1 MSTTND
7 TTTLLDTVDTFLHR
21 YYHEEIGELAQA
33 YPTQQQSLIV
43 DWMDLFRYD
52 PDLVDDFRKQPEKI
66 QNVFDESLA
75 NYELPVDI
83 SLEGATVR
91 VTNVPDSHTYEVGA
105 YRSDQI
111 GSFLGVSGQ
120 VQKQTDIVPRPVT
133 AAFECQRCGTTSR
146 IPQTGSELQEPHE
159 CQGCERQ
166 GPFRLDRSATDWEDY
181 QLSRLQLPPE
191 QTKGGQSPTVDVELT
206 GDLVG
211 TVDPGDRV
219 TVGAQLTVEESDDV
233 TFEPKLDANSVSI
246 DETDYEDIN
255 IDEHLEAIHDIV
267 NGDEG
272 DPYEL
277 LVDSIGPDI
286 QGMDDIKL
294 ALGLQLFGGPR
305 LEKPDGTHKRGDF
318 HILLLGD
325 PGTAKSSLL
334 KDVEKKAPRSTYAS
348 GKGATAAGLTAAAVS
363 DDFSNQDWSLEAGA
377 LVQADKGIAC
387 VDEIDKVNED
397 AVASMH
403 EALSHQTVHVNKA
416 GINAHLP
423 TRTALLAAGNPEY
436 GRFREDRPI
445 GEQIDLGPTLLSRF
459 DLMFMIDDS
468 PDPERDAEIIEGM
481 IESARAAAH
490 YTEHGSTADTDS
502 IEPAIERDTLRAWVA
517 HAKQSTVPTIEDT
530 AVAEELKE
538 SFHKLRQANG
548 GDDATGPVPVTHR
561 KLEAH
566 RRVAQA
572 SARVRLS
579 DTVEMQD
586 IERAKE
592 LIGRSLQDVGMDPH
606 TGQFDADIINTGEPQ
621 SQKDRIE
628 WVAEYI
634 EQNEGSEPVGHEVI
648 VEDGEDIGLDRGDVE
663 YAIKKLMNK
672 GEIYQPQSEHYRYS

>member
-1 MSTTND
+1 MATTSNS
-7 TTTLLDTVDTFLHR
+7 TTLLDTVQEFFES
-21 YYHEEIGELAQA
+21 YYHEEIAELAQK
-33 YPTQQQSLIV
+33 YPSEQQSLTV
-43 DWMDLFRYD
+43 DWMDLFRFD
-52 PDLVDDFRKQPEKI
+52 PDLVDDYRTNPAEVQDHLNET
-66 QNVFDESLA
+66 LA

-83 SLEGATVR
+83 NLEGAVVR
-91 VTNVPDSHTYEVGA
+91 VTNVPESQTYQVGE
-105 YRSDQI
+105 YRSAQI
-111 GSFLGVSGQ
+111 GEFLGVAGQ
-120 VQKQTDIVPRPVT
+120 VQKQTDIVPRPVV
-133 AAFECQRCGTTSR
+133 AAFECQRCGSPAR

-159 CQGCERQ
+159 CPGCERQ
-166 GPFRLDRSATDWEDY
+166 GPFELDRAGTDWEDY
-181 QLSRLQLPPE
+181 QLCRLQLPPE
-191 QTKGGQSPTVDVELT
+191 QTKGGQSPTLDVELT

-211 TVDPGDRV
+211 EVDPGDRA
-219 TVGAQLTVEESDDV
+219 TIGGELTVEESDDV
-233 TFEPKLDANSVSI
+233 TFEPKIDANSVSI

-255 IDEHLEAIHDIV
+255 IDEHLETIHDIV
-267 NGDEG
+267 NGDRG
-272 DPYEL
+272 DPYDL
-277 LVDSIGPDI
+277 LVESIGPDI
-286 QGMDDIKL
+286 QGMDTIKL

-334 KDVEKKAPRSTYAS
+334 KDVEQKAPRSTYAS

-436 GRFREDRPI
+436 GRFRHDRSI

-490 YTEHGSTADTDS
+490 YTEHGETAATDS
-502 IEPAIERDTLRAWVA
+502 IEPAVDREVLRAWVA
-517 HAKQSTVPTIEDT
+517 HAKQSTIPTIED
-530 AVAEELKE
+530 AEVAQELKE
-538 SFHKLRQANG
+538 SFHALRQANG
-548 GDDATGPVPVTHR
+548 DDETDGPVPVTHR

-586 IERAKE
+586 IDRAKE

-606 TGQFDADIINTGEPQ
+606 TGQFDADIIETGEPQ

-634 EQNEGSEPVGHEVI
+634 QEQAGADPVGHETI
-648 VEDGEDIGLDRGDVE
+648 VEDGNDIGLDRSDVE
-663 YAIKKLMNK
+663 YAIKKLKSK
-672 GEIYQPQSEHYRYS
+672 GEIYEAASEQYRYS

>member
-1 MSTTND
+1 MSQTASD
-7 TTTLLDTVDTFLHR
+7 GTLLDDVDEFLRR
-21 YYHEEIGELAQA
+21 YYHDDLGELAQN
-33 YPTQQQSLIV
+33 YPQHQQSLTV
-43 DWMDLFRYD
+43 DWMDLFQYD
-52 PDLVDDFRKQPEKI
+52 PDLIDDFREHPEQI
-66 QNVFDESLA
+66 QDYLNEGLA
-75 NYELPVDI
+75 NYDLPVDI
-83 SLEGATVR
+83 DLSNATVR
-91 VTNVPDSHTYEVGA
+91 ITNIPDTHTYNVGS

-111 GSFLGVSGQ
+111 GEFLGVSGQ
-120 VQKQTDIVPRPVT
+120 VQKMTDIVPRPVT
-133 AAFECQRCGTTSR
+133 AAFECQRCGTVSW
-146 IPQTGSELQEPHE
+146 IPQAGPELQEPHE
-159 CQGCERQ
+159 CRGCERQ
-166 GPFRLDRSATDWEDY
+166 GPFHLNRSATDWEDY
-181 QLSRLQLPPE
+181 QLLRLQLPPE

-206 GDLVG
+206 RDLVG
-211 TVDPGDRV
+211 AVDPGDRV
-219 TVGAQLTVEESDDV
+219 TVGGQLTVEESDDV
-233 TFEPKLDANSVSI
+233 TFEPKIDANSVSI
-246 DETDYEDIN
+246 DETDYEDIDM
-255 IDEHLEAIHDIV
+255 DEHMEAIHDIV
-267 NGDEG
+267 SGERG

-277 LVDSIGPDI
+277 LVESIGPDI

-348 GKGATAAGLTAAAVS
+348 GKGATAAGMTAAAVS

-423 TRTALLAAGNPEY
+423 TRTALLAAGNPEF
-436 GRFREDRPI
+436 GRFRDDRPI

-490 YTEHGSTADTDS
+490 YTEHGSTADTAS
-502 IEPAIERDTLRAWVA
+502 IEPAIDRDTLRAWVA
-517 HAKQSTVPTIEDT
+517 YAKQSTIPTIEDRE
-530 AVAEELKE
+530 VAQELKE
-538 SFHKLRQANG
+538 SFHSLRQANG
-548 GDDATGPVPVTHR
+548 ADDTDGPVPVTHR

-566 RRVAQA
+566 RRIAQA

-628 WVAEYI
+628 WVADYI
-634 EQNEGSEPVGHEVI
+634 HQEAGAEPVGHETI
-648 VEDGEDIGLDRGDVE
+648 VADGEDIGLNRGDIE
-663 YAIKKLMNK
+663 YAIKKLKSK
-672 GEIYQPQSEHYRYS
+672 GEIYEAESERYRYS